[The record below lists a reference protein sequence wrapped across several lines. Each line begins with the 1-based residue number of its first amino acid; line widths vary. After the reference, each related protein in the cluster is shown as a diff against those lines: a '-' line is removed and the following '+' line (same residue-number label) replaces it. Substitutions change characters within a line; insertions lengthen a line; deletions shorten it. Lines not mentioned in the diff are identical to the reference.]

1 MRAVHPP
8 YNNYEQGQIRHA
20 NKNKNMKMIDL
31 E

>member
-8 YNNYEQGQIRHA
+8 YNNNKEMRHE